1 MVIIFTGP
9 IGSGKTTQLEEWV
22 KTQNNIAGILMPVLE
37 GERHLY
43 SIYSR
48 KLVPVEIR
56 EEASSDEIIKIGKF
70 KFSKKVFD
78 WGNKEILSG
87 FEENNS
93 IIIDEIGPLEMDGKG
108 FALSLKKILGNRKN
122 LSETVLIL
130 VVREGMVEQ
139 ITKHF
144 NINEYS
150 SVSSAGGIKS
160 LLNEIDVKTK
170 IDRVLPS

>member
-93 IIIDEIGPLEMDGKG
+93 IIIDEIGP
-108 FALSLKKILGNRKN
+108 
-122 LSETVLIL
+122 
-130 VVREGMVEQ
+130 
-139 ITKHF
+139 
-144 NINEYS
+144 
-150 SVSSAGGIKS
+150 
-160 LLNEIDVKTK
+160 
-170 IDRVLPS
+170 